1 MELSS
6 VITPVAILLELII
19 FVAGVY
25 AGYVLKKNWGYLF
38 GFTFLVFA
46 FYDYFG
52 TLGISADI
60 LSLLNIIA
68 ILAALAGMYQIIKEN
83 APRGKYT
90 SL

>member
-6 VITPVAILLELII
+6 IITPVAILLELII

-25 AGYVLKKNWGYLF
+25 AGYVLKKFYGYLF

-46 FYDYFG
+46 LFDYFG
-52 TLGISADI
+52 TLDVPADV
-60 LSLLNIIA
+60 LPLLNIIA
-68 ILAALAGMYQIIKEN
+68 ILSALAGIYQVIKEN
-83 APRGKYT
+83 TPRVKLT